1 MNNELGKNTKLKN
14 ILFAACRAV
23 GTFLFVFCMMSAIN
37 IFTRGINTFQWTMH
51 CFILPAYLFCVTF
64 GANYWVGEDSI
75 RRGSYWI
82 STIVVTILFILLNA
96 FWIPDEAELPVVR
109 WVSTVLLTC
118 IVILYSVLKVR
129 KKKETNQR
137 IITNEST
144 MQEQIKQERRRKT
157 IRLICLLSI
166 CCTVLESWHRTIRV
180 LYGLAF
186 QLIDSISFDSL
197 VQLLLSILSAILLAR
212 FIKAEFV
219 QRDVPKPEA
228 TSQG

>member
-1 MNNELGKNTKLKN
+1 MENETHKSTKLKN
-14 ILFAACRAV
+14 FFLAACRAV

-37 IFTRGINTFQWTMH
+37 IFTRGINTFQWTMP
-51 CFILPAYLFCVTF
+51 CFILPAYLICVTF

-82 STIVVTILFILLNA
+82 SSIVVLIFFILVNA
-96 FWIPDEAELPVVR
+96 FWIPDEAELPVLR
-109 WVSTVLLTC
+109 WVSTVSLMCT
-118 IVILYSVLKVR
+118 VILYSVLKVR

-137 IITNEST
+137 IITKGHT
-144 MQEQIKQERRRKT
+144 IQAQLKHERRKKAF
-157 IRLICLLSI
+157 RLICLLSI
-166 CCTVLESWHRTIRV
+166 CCVVLESWHRTIRA

-219 QRDVPKPEA
+219 QRDAPKPEA
-228 TSQG
+228 KELG